1 MIIWLASY
9 PKSGNTWLRSLL
21 ASYFYTNEGSF
32 NFENL
37 DNIKQFSSKDYLSK
51 NINNKNYQSIISK
64 NWVPVQRLI
73 NSDNKVHL
81 LKTHNA
87 LCSINNNNFTDKE
100 NSLAAIYIVRDPR
113 NIITSISNHYD
124 LNIDESFKFLT
135 NKKKIIFPVD
145 NENSSLDFNFLSDW
159 STHYNSWKNV
169 NFFPLKIIR
178 YEDLLINTHKE
189 FISVLNFLSKFMNFK
204 INERKVK
211 NSIISTSFEK
221 LKKIEKKNGFFESI
235 KTKKTNKKI
244 MFFNLG
250 QKNNWKK
257 LLDIKIAKNIEAYFA
272 KEMKELKYL

>member
-135 NKKKIIFPVD
+135 NKKKIIFPFD
-145 NENSSLDFNFLSDW
+145 N
-159 STHYNSWKNV
+159 
-169 NFFPLKIIR
+169 
-178 YEDLLINTHKE
+178 
-189 FISVLNFLSKFMNFK
+189 
-204 INERKVK
+204 
-211 NSIISTSFEK
+211 
-221 LKKIEKKNGFFESI
+221 
-235 KTKKTNKKI
+235 
-244 MFFNLG
+244 
-250 QKNNWKK
+250 
-257 LLDIKIAKNIEAYFA
+257 
-272 KEMKELKYL
+272 